1 MEECQPDASR
11 VRIAKRG
18 DALCCG
24 LELCDAAP
32 GMLQHDL
39 PVRVQ
44 AQASIH
50 PIEQLRP
57 CLLFEPG
64 QRARQRRLRDSEF
77 GRCVGDVLGL
87 GQHDEPLQ
95 FFEVHPL
102 TIAKQLGWH
111 CLATDVVGDGVTES
125 AAASS
130 VLERLPVSRWHWR
143 LVVLVGLGT
152 FFDLYEVFLGGVLAP
167 VLAKEFGLGSTGK
180 AMVIAAGF
188 AGMFVGANVLSI
200 AADRLGRRRVFI
212 LNLLLY
218 SLFSL
223 AAAFSPNVET
233 FLVLRFLAGM
243 GLGAELV
250 LVDTYLAEFM
260 PGRVRGRM
268 TAWAY
273 TIGFLGVPLA
283 ALLGGRLVARQELL
297 GIEGWRWLLVFGA
310 LGAVLVLV
318 LRTQLPES
326 PRWLESRGRDAE
338 ARAVVNSIVSKVA
351 PGTELPREAI
361 QTGESGDDARSVG
374 QVLRIA
380 FRDYRSRSVMLVIF
394 QILQTV
400 AYYGFATLA
409 PLVLVS
415 KGFTVTESLGY
426 AALTFAGYPLG
437 SLLSVPLVERFERKY
452 LIIASALGIAV
463 FGILFAA
470 AEQVAVIVAA
480 GFLLTAVS
488 NVFSNAFHIYQAEIF
503 PTAIRSTAGGI
514 AYSLSRATSTVL
526 PFVAVPALA
535 ALGPVAVFSGSAVL
549 IVLLCVDVALLGPR
563 STGLRLEQVQ
573 RLS

>member
-1 MEECQPDASR
+1 
-11 VRIAKRG
+11 
-18 DALCCG
+18 
-24 LELCDAAP
+24 
-32 GMLQHDL
+32 
-39 PVRVQ
+39 
-44 AQASIH
+44 
-50 PIEQLRP
+50 
-57 CLLFEPG
+57 
-64 QRARQRRLRDSEF
+64 
-77 GRCVGDVLGL
+77 
-87 GQHDEPLQ
+87 
-95 FFEVHPL
+95 
-102 TIAKQLGWH
+102 
-111 CLATDVVGDGVTES
+111 
-125 AAASS
+125 
-130 VLERLPVSRWHWR
+130 VLERLPITGWHWR

-167 VLAKEFGLGSTGK
+167 VLGKEFGLGSTGK
-180 AMVIAAGF
+180 ALVIAAGF
-188 AGMFVGANVLSI
+188 AGMFVGANVLSM

-212 LNLLLY
+212 LNLLMY
-218 SLFSL
+218 SAFSL
-223 AAAFSPNVET
+223 AAAGSPNVET

-250 LVDTYLAEFM
+250 LVDTYLAEFI
-260 PGRVRGRM
+260 PSKARGRM

-283 ALLGGRLVARQELL
+283 ALLGGKLVARQVLL
-297 GIEGWRWLLVFGA
+297 GIEGWRWLLIFGA
-310 LGAVLVLV
+310 LGAVLILV
-318 LRTQLPES
+318 LRTRLPES
-326 PRWLESRGRDAE
+326 PRWLESRGRNAE
-338 ARAVVNSIVSKVA
+338 ARAVVRTIVRDVA
-351 PGTELPREAI
+351 PDTAMPDAALAED
-361 QTGESGDDARSVG
+361 TTDDARSVG
-374 QVLRIA
+374 AVLRIA

-437 SLLSVPLVERFERKY
+437 SLASVPLVERFERKY

-463 FGILFAA
+463 CGITFAA
-470 AEQVAVIVAA
+470 ADQTGVIVVA

-503 PTAIRSTAGGI
+503 PTAIRTTASGV
-514 AYSLSRATSTVL
+514 AYSLSRATSVVM

-549 IVLLCVDVALLGPR
+549 IVVLCLDVALLGPR
-563 STGLRLEQVQ
+563 STGLQLEQVQ
-573 RLS
+573 LGNTGTVLDG